1 MTAAQLSEI
10 RTYLLGKRL
19 PIDILMEVEDHF
31 ITQITEL
38 EHSGLAFP
46 DALRRVQDAWL
57 SDLKMTYDA
66 RYSLDDI
73 APLTKKIIWSHQRL
87 LLKKALLL
95 AAGFSILAACAG
107 ALLPTRALGI
117 TLVVAYVLAA
127 VPPLLRF
134 ILRRKDFLLP
144 RKYPNFK
151 LSVFQGANT
160 ISLLIFGPTLGWL
173 PWIDDFSEAPSHHP
187 GKVVALGLVFFIWF
201 SFHAFC
207 FLNQT
212 EYLKALARVKPY
224 LQKTQLG

>member
-38 EHSGLAFP
+38 EYAGVAFP
-46 DALRRVQDAWL
+46 DALRQVQDAWL

-73 APLTKKIIWSHQRL
+73 APLTKKITWSRQRL

-95 AAGFSILAACAG
+95 AAGFTILAAGAG
-107 ALLPTRALGI
+107 AVLPPRALGI
-117 TLVVAYVLAA
+117 TLVVVYVLAA

-134 ILRRKDFLLP
+134 ILRRRDFLLP
-144 RKYPNFK
+144 RKYPNFR

-160 ISLLIFGPTLGWL
+160 ISLLLFAPTLGWL
-173 PWIDDFSEAPSHHP
+173 PRIDDFSEAATHHP
-187 GKVVALGLVFFIWF
+187 GKVAVLGLLLFIWF
-201 SFHAFC
+201 AFHAFC

-224 LQKTQLG
+224 LEKSQQG